1 MLPMTTSVMRP
12 AVQPLDR
19 CGVAGSVTV
28 KAMILFAGGT
38 VQRRH
43 GTTDAG
49 AICGARTTDDRQSTC
64 EWGCRPRWLGA
75 LRKVT

>member
-28 KAMILFAGGT
+28 KAMILFAGGECQAAASPRQ
-38 VQRRH
+38 VGRRI
-43 GTTDAG
+43 GESFRNPQMA
-49 AICGARTTDDRQSTC
+49 Q
-64 EWGCRPRWLGA
+64 
-75 LRKVT
+75 